1 MKRFLALFAVCTA
14 LSIVMGPSV
23 TFAQHDDPDME
34 WEDMDE
40 MVEDE
45 GEEGMESKV
54 LYERWGGKVAIKGV
68 VSEFTSLVLGDERV
82 NMYFSET
89 DKAAWRLQLVGQ
101 LSDASGGP
109 MFMGKALRVMHKD
122 MGLADE
128 DLAIVT
134 EHLSMAMDWFEFEQ
148 AEKDELLVKLK
159 LKTSETSETLETSE
173 TSAPE
178 APGESN

>member
-14 LSIVMGPSV
+14 LSIAMGPSV
-23 TFAQHDDPDME
+23 TLAQHDDPDME

-40 MVEDE
+40 MAEDE
-45 GEEGMESKV
+45 GVEGVESKV

-68 VSEFTSLVLGDERV
+68 VSEFTSRVLGDERV
-82 NMYFSET
+82 NMHFWET
-89 DKAAWRLQLVGQ
+89 DKSAWRLQLVGQ

-109 MFMGKALRVMHKD
+109 MFMGKTLLVMHQD
-122 MGLADE
+122 LGLADE

-134 EHLSMAMDWFEFEQ
+134 GHLSMAMDWFEFEQ

-159 LKTSETSETLETSE
+159 LKTLETAAPD
-173 TSAPE
+173 APE
-178 APGESN
+178 EPN